1 MLPKKP
7 IDGIYQ
13 LHKTKRVKRAS
24 SPNRGYKWFKYPSA
38 ISKRSD
44 CVCVYKDTRTIL
56 ITQSPHLH
64 SSIPPIHSKAC
75 TLNSSPI
82 CGEACKLIPPPR
94 ETKPHTVNRPLSYK
108 RQQKDRRRFSRD
120 PAHDAQLPS
129 PFACLCFPSKKYTPS
144 TSMARMQG
152 KGRGR
157 VSFTPL

>member
-1 MLPKKP
+1 MTTRSGYRTSSTKESKTRCCINANHANGMENKKGRLMLLKKP
-7 IDGIYQ
+7 IVPDSGLYE
-13 LHKTKRVKRAS
+13 LHKTKRDKRAS

-82 CGEACKLIPPPR
+82 CGEACKLIPPP
-94 ETKPHTVNRPLSYK
+94 S
-108 RQQKDRRRFSRD
+108 
-120 PAHDAQLPS
+120 
-129 PFACLCFPSKKYTPS
+129 SKKERQ
-144 TSMARMQG
+144 AR
-152 KGRGR
+152 RTR
-157 VSFTPL
+157 